1 MLCAFDSTC
10 SRWDLLKKLRLR
22 LVLWLSLLLWESRIL
37 GFLKKLR
44 FAVLLVVLFVDS
56 RDWALFSLSLWDSK
70 IVELESWLCELCG
83 VESLAV
89 GFVISVPL
97 WDSRIFELESGLCV
111 FFG

>member
-1 MLCAFDSTC
+1 MDS
-10 SRWDLLKKLRLR
+10 S
-22 LVLWLSLLLWESRIL
+22 LSLLAV
-37 GFLKKLR
+37 GFTKETA
-44 FAVLLVVLFVDS
+44 F
-56 RDWALFSLSLWDSK
+56 WALAIRDFSLSLWDSK

-97 WDSRIFELESGLCV
+97 WDSRIFELETGLCV